1 MPFFC
6 FDGNDEK
13 RGENRDGNG
22 DECRE
27 KCGGAVAARETA
39 TTCGGGKWQL
49 YLRARNLLLW
59 RLMESLWAT
68 NR

>member
-6 FDGNDEK
+6 FGGNGERRDVNGDERGEK
-13 RGENRDGNG
+13 RG
-22 DECRE
+22 
-27 KCGGAVAARETA
+27 GAATARETA